1 MVEVP
6 RGPASLVQKKE
17 EPATTGKLTSTIQLA
32 RPFLTKS
39 QIKHAQ
45 ERTIESS
52 TVYEQRRNQIFN
64 FLMKICVSL
73 KL

>member
-1 MVEVP
+1 MVNIP
-6 RGPASLVQKKE
+6 KGPASLVKKPDE
-17 EPATTGKLTSTIQLA
+17 SNGDKLTSTIQLA

-39 QIKHAQ
+39 QIRHAQ
-45 ERTIESS
+45 KQTIENF
-52 TVYEQRRNQIFN
+52 TVYEQRRNQVFN

>member
-1 MVEVP
+1 MVEIP
-6 RGPASLVQKKE
+6 KGPASLVKKKE
-17 EPATTGKLTSTIQLA
+17 EPTVTGKLTSTIQLA
-32 RPFLTKS
+32 RPFLTKL

-45 ERTIESS
+45 RRTIESL
-52 TVYEQRRNQIFN
+52 TVYEQRRNQAFN